1 MKVLSIKYCVILLFF
16 VLFTTFSKA
25 QDSLLIPKQISIQHA
40 GSIGYLSIGIGYD
53 LFPNKRGSLE
63 FVYGHVPTSE
73 GGPLNIGAVK
83 FAYRPFE
90 VKVTDKV
97 QFYPFNPGVF
107 ISYHFGDQFD
117 ISFDHPQ
124 YEKSYYGW
132 STAIRGHI
140 SVSNEIK
147 LNAKAIRLKHV
158 KLYSEFNVSDLYLA
172 SFFFK
177 NNSEWL
183 SPGDI
188 IKLGIGVKVGF

>member
-1 MKVLSIKYCVILLFF
+1 MKALAIKSCIVLIFSVFFTLFA
-16 VLFTTFSKA
+16 KG
-25 QDSLLIPKQISIQHA
+25 QDSLLIPKHISIQHA
-40 GSIGYLSIGIGYD
+40 GSIGYLSIGAGYD
-53 LFPNKRGSLE
+53 LFRNKRGSLE
-63 FVYGHVPTSE
+63 FVYGHVPKSK
-73 GGPLNIGAVK
+73 GGPLNIVSIK

-90 VKVTDKV
+90 VKITDGI
-97 QFYPFNPGVF
+97 QFYPINPGLF
-107 ISYHFGDQFD
+107 LSYHFGDQFD
-117 ISFDHPQ
+117 ISFDHQQ

-147 LNAKAIRLKHV
+147 LDASAIKLKHV

-177 NNSEWL
+177 NNSKWL